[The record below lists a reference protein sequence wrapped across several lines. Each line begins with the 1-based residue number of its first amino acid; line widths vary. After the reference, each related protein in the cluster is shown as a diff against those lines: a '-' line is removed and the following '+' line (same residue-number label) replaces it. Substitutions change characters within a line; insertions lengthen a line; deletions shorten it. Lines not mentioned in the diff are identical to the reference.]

1 MYLRRNER
9 GGLSLRCRSC
19 SYQGFVCMEYDDRVF
34 PGDIFVCGRADGYW
48 TDGVPECEYID
59 LLMSA
64 EILMNWR
71 VHVKTDSR

>member
-1 MYLRRNER
+1 
-9 GGLSLRCRSC
+9 
-19 SYQGFVCMEYDDRVF
+19 MEYDDRVF